1 MTMNFNTQNPSNT
14 RLAVSAAEPVT
25 FAGTIGLYTPAR
37 QAARKATAVLFVSPW
52 GFEEMCTRKFF
63 RILAEGF
70 AEAGVANL
78 RFDYAGTGDALDVTD
93 HSRGMAVWLETAEQA
108 AAQLKSLSGCDSIIL
123 VSQGLGSAVALEL
136 AQRLGGVEGIAL
148 MAPAISGRLYLRELS
163 VWSKMI
169 DDGMGVPES
178 QRETQGVSI
187 AGLRM
192 PEEIAAEVRK
202 LNLMNLAKVEA
213 ANCLVLTRPNRSA
226 DEDFAAHIR
235 ELQPATREAVYRGYD
250 ELVFNPTIATMP
262 AETGDALVEWVESIS
277 KPIAGASKLMQ
288 RPAPMPLATAE
299 FRETPLRFGK
309 ANELYGILCEPT
321 APRRGATAI
330 ILTTAYDRTAGWGRT
345 SVKMARELARDGIP
359 SLRFDNA
366 NVADSPPTPGAPE
379 QVLYFKGQNDEITA
393 ALDLLESCKLLPA
406 VLVGR
411 CSGGYLAFQA
421 SLSDK
426 RSRGLVAANPYVLH
440 WDGSLTVDASL
451 RHVPRSLETYGLKLL
466 QLETLWRLLRGDI
479 DGPRA
484 IKNFTTSVI
493 RRAIRHSRPLLD
505 FLPFRSQ
512 ERNAILELFQSLKA
526 RKVDVSL
533 IYTARDTGL
542 EQFNDHFGK
551 EGSHLKRYSN
561 VRLSIIPEADHN
573 LTQAH
578 AQTFYL
584 QEVRSVSLKVG
595 TRQTAAKEE
604 RGRAVISRKYANSPT
619 S

>member
-1 MTMNFNTQNPSNT
+1 MTVNFNAHNPSDA
-14 RLAVSAAEPVT
+14 RLAVSVAEPVT
-25 FAGTIGLYTPAR
+25 FAGTIGLYTPASR
-37 QAARKATAVLFVSPW
+37 APRKASAVLFVSPW

-63 RILAEGF
+63 RVLAEGL
-70 AEAGVANL
+70 ADAGVASL

-93 HSRGMAVWLETAEQA
+93 HSSGMAVWLETAEQA

-123 VSQGLGSAVALEL
+123 VSQGLGSTVAVEL

-178 QRETQGVSI
+178 QRETQGVWI

-202 LNLMNLAKVEA
+202 LNLMNLSKVEA
-213 ANCLVLTRPNRSA
+213 ANCLVLTRPNRSS

-235 ELQPATREAVYRGYD
+235 DLQPATREAIYRGYD

-262 AETGDALVEWVESIS
+262 AETGDAIVEWVESIS
-277 KPIAGASKLMQ
+277 KPMAGALKRAQ
-288 RPAPMPLATAE
+288 RPAPMPLETTE

-309 ANELYGILCEPT
+309 ANVLYGILCEPT
-321 APRRGATAI
+321 APRRGATAM

-379 QVLYFKGQNDEITA
+379 QVLYSNGQNDEVTA

-421 SLSDK
+421 SLWDK
-426 RSRGLVAANPYVLH
+426 RSSGLVAANPYVFH
-440 WDGSLTVDASL
+440 WDGKLTVDASL

-466 QLETLWRLLRGDI
+466 QLETLKRLLRGDI

-484 IKNFTTSVI
+484 IRNFATSVM

-505 FLPFRSQ
+505 FLPFRSA
-512 ERNAILELFQSLKA
+512 ERNAILDLFHSLKA
-526 RKVDVSL
+526 RKVEVSL
-533 IYTARDTGL
+533 LYTAHDTGL
-542 EQFNDHFGK
+542 EQFNDHFGSD
-551 EGSHLKRYSN
+551 GSYLKRYGN
-561 VRLSIIPEADHN
+561 VRLNIIPEADHN

-578 AQTFYL
+578 AQSFYL
-584 QEVRSVSLKVG
+584 QEIRAISLKVG
-595 TRQTAAKEE
+595 PHQAAPKEE
-604 RGRAVISRKYANSPT
+604 RSRAVISRKYANSPT

>member
-1 MTMNFNTQNPSNT
+1 MTMNFNEQNPSNT
-14 RLAVSAAEPVT
+14 HLAVFAAEPVT

-108 AAQLKSLSGCDSIIL
+108 ASQLKSLSRCDSIIL

-136 AQRLGGVEGIAL
+136 AQRLGGVDGVAL

-235 ELQPATREAVYRGYD
+235 ELQPATREVVYRGYD

-277 KPIAGASKLMQ
+277 KPIAGASKLPQ
-288 RPAPMPLATAE
+288 RPAPVPLATAE
-299 FRETPLRFGK
+299 FREMPLRFGK

-466 QLETLWRLLRGDI
+466 QLETLRRLLRGDI

-505 FLPFRSQ
+505 FLPFRSP

-595 TRQTAAKEE
+595 TRQTAPKEE

>member
-1 MTMNFNTQNPSNT
+1 VTVNCKAHIPSDT
-14 RLAVSAAEPVT
+14 LHPVSAAEPVT
-25 FAGTIGLYTPAR
+25 FAGTIGLYTPASA
-37 QAARKATAVLFVSPW
+37 AARTATAVLFVSPW

-70 AEAGVANL
+70 AEAGVASL

-108 AAQLKSLSGCDSIIL
+108 ASQLKSLSGCDSIIL
-123 VSQGLGSAVALEL
+123 VSQGLGSTIALEL

-148 MAPAISGRLYLRELS
+148 MAPAISGRFYLRELS

-169 DDGMGVPES
+169 DDGMGVPEG
-178 QRETQGVSI
+178 QRETQGVWI

-202 LNLMNLAKVEA
+202 LNLMNLSKVEA

-262 AETGDALVEWVESIS
+262 VETGDVIVEWVESIA
-277 KPIAGASKLMQ
+277 KPSTGASKLTQ
-288 RPAPMPLATAE
+288 RPAPVPLATAE
-299 FRETPLRFGK
+299 FRETPLRFGR

-330 ILTTAYDRTAGWGRT
+330 ILTTAYDRTSGWGRT
-345 SVKMARELARDGIP
+345 SVKMARKLARDGIP

-366 NVADSPPTPGAPE
+366 DVADSPPSPSAPE
-379 QVLYFKGQNDEITA
+379 QVLYSNSQNDDVTA

-421 SLSDK
+421 SLWDK
-426 RSRGLVAANPYVLH
+426 RCSALVAANPYVLH
-440 WDGSLTVDASL
+440 WSGKRTVDASL

-466 QLETLWRLLRGDI
+466 QLETLKRLLRGEI

-484 IKNFTTSVI
+484 LRNLATSVI

-505 FLPFRSQ
+505 FLPFRSA
-512 ERNAILELFQSLKA
+512 ERKAILKLFQSLQA
-526 RKVDVSL
+526 RNVDVSL
-533 IYTARDTGL
+533 IYTAHDTGL

-551 EGSHLKRYSN
+551 DGSYLKRYGN
-561 VRLSIIPEADHN
+561 VRLNIIPEADHN

-578 AQTFYL
+578 AQAFYL
-584 QEVRSVSLKVG
+584 REVRSISMKVG
-595 TRQTAAKEE
+595 TCQAAPKEE
-604 RGRAVISRKYANSPT
+604 RSSRVISRKYANSPT

>member
-1 MTMNFNTQNPSNT
+1 MNFNEQNPSNT
-14 RLAVSAAEPVT
+14 HLAVFAAEPVT

-108 AAQLKSLSGCDSIIL
+108 ASQLKSLSRCDSIIL

-136 AQRLGGVEGIAL
+136 AQRLGGVDGVAL

-235 ELQPATREAVYRGYD
+235 ELQPATREVVYRGYD

-277 KPIAGASKLMQ
+277 KPIAGASKLPQ
-288 RPAPMPLATAE
+288 RPAPVPLATAE
-299 FRETPLRFGK
+299 FREMPLRFGK

-466 QLETLWRLLRGDI
+466 QLETLRRLLRGDI

-505 FLPFRSQ
+505 FLPFRSP

-595 TRQTAAKEE
+595 TRQTAPKEE